1 MMLTMRQF
9 ASTESI
15 TDLLS
20 RLEIISCS
28 KGFQNTVI
36 RAILDDE
43 AVFVKIYGEPENF
56 DNESLV
62 LLQLEKDN
70 FVFPRLRAHHR
81 NLLAN
86 ILSCVPGRPLT
97 KDDCDNGAFDQFVV
111 SLRSL
116 HGFRG
121 LHKRNGI
128 QREMIDLYV
137 RKICESIH
145 VKEEEKKL
153 VSEVAGSVRTTLLT
167 VHGNGFIHGDLNANN
182 ILYSP
187 ESREIGYIDFERARV
202 DHPFADLAKFSW
214 RVLDNESDIVRML
227 LVKYLQRKP
236 DKKEVTLLNAYMALE
251 FLGAVSYYA
260 YEGHAN
266 NYPYKDQAIH
276 NLALWPLLK

>member
-128 QREMIDLYV
+128 QREIIDL
-137 RKICESIH
+137 
-145 VKEEEKKL
+145 
-153 VSEVAGSVRTTLLT
+153 
-167 VHGNGFIHGDLNANN
+167 
-182 ILYSP
+182 
-187 ESREIGYIDFERARV
+187 ERARV